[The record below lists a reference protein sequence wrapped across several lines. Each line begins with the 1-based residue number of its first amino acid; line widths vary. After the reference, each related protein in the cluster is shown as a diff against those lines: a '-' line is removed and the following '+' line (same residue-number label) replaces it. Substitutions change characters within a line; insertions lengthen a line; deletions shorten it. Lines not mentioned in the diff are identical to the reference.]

1 MTSPT
6 YLVTCLGSHLRNVTL
21 RSFFLPL
28 THELYAVTL
37 EGRTTQRTNLNTM
50 RTNHN
55 CSVLHKPSTSPI
67 TSSSIIHSVAAYR
80 VHPSKKL
87 QRGYPYIYIRQSE
100 SGLPLQA
107 TIIEREGFDLPTCTH
122 LHAVVPAPC
131 DPWTLGYS
139 EGPRSRLFLLGPL
152 FLLASL
158 LFLVASLCYL
168 MTPAPIPAGSPPLFV
183 PSLLASSADS
193 FLCFCW
199 LSLFLCGSS
208 CLFLALYLW

>member
-1 MTSPT
+1 MALVCVVHVAAGTAGSRLCCGRVVGRWCALGFGSVRMDLTSPT
-6 YLVTCLGSHLRNVTL
+6 YLVTCPGSHLRNVTL

-37 EGRTTQRTNLNTM
+37 EGRKTQRTNLNTM

-131 DPWTLGYS
+131 DPGTLGYS
-139 EGPRSRLFLLGPL
+139 EGPRSRLFLLGL
-152 FLLASL
+152 R
-158 LFLVASLCYL
+158 C
-168 MTPAPIPAGSPPLFV
+168 
-183 PSLLASSADS
+183 S
-193 FLCFCW
+193 F
-199 LSLFLCGSS
+199 
-208 CLFLALYLW
+208 